1 MVSNEAPKTRR
12 LNIMVSE
19 SLIEC
24 LAANAEDRGMSMS
37 AFVRQAVERE
47 CERTQDQILEEAA
60 EALAS
65 LYESDSELTAF
76 LALDGE
82 EFA

>member
-1 MVSNEAPKTRR
+1 MLTKEAPKTRR

-24 LAANAEDRGMSMS
+24 LSANAEDRGMSIS

-47 CERTQDQILEEAA
+47 CERLQEQVLTEAA
-60 EALAS
+60 KSLAS
-65 LYESDSELTAF
+65 LYESDNELTAF

>member
-1 MVSNEAPKTRR
+1 MLSNEASKTRR

-47 CERTQDQILEEAA
+47 CERTRDQVLAEAA
-60 EALAS
+60 ESLAS

-76 LALDGE
+76 LTLDGE

>member
-1 MVSNEAPKTRR
+1 MLSTEASKTRR

-24 LAANAEDRGMSMS
+24 LAASAEDRGMSMS

-47 CERTQDQILEEAA
+47 CERTQDQVLAEAA
-60 EALAS
+60 ESLAS

-76 LALDGE
+76 LTLDGE

>member
-1 MVSNEAPKTRR
+1 MLASEAPKTRR

-24 LAANAEDRGMSMS
+24 LAANVEVRGMSMS

-47 CERTQDQILEEAA
+47 CERAQEQVLA
-60 EALAS
+60 EVAESLAS
-65 LYESDSELTAF
+65 LAEPREQAQPFVPKSR
-76 LALDGE
+76 
-82 EFA
+82 

>member
-1 MVSNEAPKTRR
+1 MLTKEAPKTRR

-24 LAANAEDRGMSMS
+24 LSANAEDRGMSMS

-47 CERTQDQILEEAA
+47 CERSREQVLTEAA
-60 EALAS
+60 ESLAS
-65 LYESDSELTAF
+65 LYESDNELTAF
-76 LALDGE
+76 LVLDGE

>member
-1 MVSNEAPKTRR
+1 MLTKEAPKTRR

-24 LAANAEDRGMSMS
+24 LSANAEDRGMSMS

-47 CERTQDQILEEAA
+47 CERSQEQVLTEAA
-60 EALAS
+60 ESLAS
-65 LYESDSELTAF
+65 LYESDNELTAF

>member
-1 MVSNEAPKTRR
+1 MLTKEAPKTRR

-24 LAANAEDRGMSMS
+24 LSANAEDRGMSMS

-47 CERTQDQILEEAA
+47 CERSQEQVLTEAA
-60 EALAS
+60 KSLAS
-65 LYESDSELTAF
+65 LYESDNELTAF

>member
-1 MVSNEAPKTRR
+1 MLTKEAPKTRR

-24 LAANAEDRGMSMS
+24 LSANAEDRGMSMS

-47 CERTQDQILEEAA
+47 CERSQEQVLTEAA
-60 EALAS
+60 ESLAS
-65 LYESDSELTAF
+65 LYESDNELTAF
-76 LALDGE
+76 LTLDGE

>member
-1 MVSNEAPKTRR
+1 MYANETPKTRR
-12 LNIMVSE
+12 LNILVSE

-24 LAANAEDRGMSMS
+24 LAANAEDRGMTMS

-47 CERTQDQILEEAA
+47 CERTQDQLLAEAA
-60 EALAS
+60 DSLLS
-65 LYESDSELTAF
+65 LYETDKELTAF
-76 LALDGE
+76 SDLDGE

>member
-1 MVSNEAPKTRR
+1 MLTKEAPKTRR

-24 LAANAEDRGMSMS
+24 LSANAEDRGMSMS

-47 CERTQDQILEEAA
+47 CERSQEQVLTEAA
-60 EALAS
+60 ESLAS
-65 LYESDSELTAF
+65 LYESDNELTAF
-76 LALDGE
+76 LVLDGE

>member
-1 MVSNEAPKTRR
+1 MLANEAPKTRR

-19 SLIEC
+19 TLIKC

-37 AFVRQAVERE
+37 AFVREAVERE
-47 CERTQDQILEEAA
+47 CERTQEQVLVEAA
-60 EALAS
+60 ESLAS

-76 LALDGE
+76 LSLDGD

>member
-47 CERTQDQILEEAA
+47 CERTKDQILEEAA

-65 LYESDSELTAF
+65 LYESDSERTAF

>member
-1 MVSNEAPKTRR
+1 MLSNEASKTRR

-47 CERTQDQILEEAA
+47 CERTQDQVLAEAA
-60 EALAS
+60 ESLAP

-76 LALDGE
+76 LTLDGE
-82 EFA
+82 ELA